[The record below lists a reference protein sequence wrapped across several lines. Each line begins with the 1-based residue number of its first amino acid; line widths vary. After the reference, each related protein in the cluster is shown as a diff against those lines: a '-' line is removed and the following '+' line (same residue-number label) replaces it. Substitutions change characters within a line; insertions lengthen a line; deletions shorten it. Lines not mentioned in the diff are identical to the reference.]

1 MEAAMSDGV
10 TLVSLADVA
19 EMAGVSRPAVSNWR
33 RRNADFPKPVTETG
47 ATSLFRLADLTSWM
61 AKHGKRLDVRSVG
74 QLVWSALNPARGAV
88 LPETGARTAMILL
101 GYLELA
107 LRLDETVPPA
117 LRDAIAANN
126 QSALHELLD
135 RLDARA
141 PEFGLSEVFPAEMA
155 ISQSPDSRSFLVK
168 VLDLAI
174 EHGVAETF
182 EALVAA
188 SGRGSR
194 GEGEHT
200 TPSSIADLVM
210 SLADP
215 VSGVLIDPACGYGT
229 FLLAASR
236 AAMGQITLIGQDINS
251 DTSRLARLRM
261 FVHGQAADIVHGDT
275 LRAGTLFDATAMDG
289 AVADLVVADPPFGMN
304 WHPEFADAHGRMPY
318 GVPPPSRA
326 DLAWLQDGISRLGPD
341 GLAMFIFGNGSV
353 FRGGTEGE
361 IRSRLIE
368 SRCIRAV
375 VTLPAALY
383 PTTNISVTLWIA
395 GRPGR
400 PGEVRPGEDSV
411 LLVDASQLGQHR
423 GNRTELSGT
432 DVAAITS
439 CFRAWQA
446 RGELDAEQ
454 GVRATTVPVG
464 SLLTAD
470 GNLNPARWIKDPAD
484 DPQLWLERVTA
495 AERDLRAAG
504 AAFSGAS
511 FPLPP
516 LAAGH
521 ADRSQDSWAIRKITD
536 LATLIR
542 PRRMDPDLIGK
553 GTTPLIRV
561 SDIGPDLAAI
571 PGGRVDLEHAK
582 GPVEITQP
590 GDVVVVADGAKPRA
604 AVDHRGGAVV
614 AAPLQ
619 VARLRSDSLHPTV
632 LAGLITSFGP
642 RYAAGTSVM
651 HLDLTALE
659 VPCPDPDAARWLGE
673 ALVALGEQRRKAQA
687 AVKAIDELRAGLV
700 GGIGSRAIR
709 LEPATHNGEGN

>member
-1 MEAAMSDGV
+1 MSDGV

-33 RRNADFPKPVTETG
+33 RRNEDFPKPVTETG
-47 ATSLFRLADLTSWM
+47 ATSLFRLADLTLWM
-61 AKHGKRLDVRSVG
+61 AEHGKRFDVRSVD

-88 LPETGARTAMILL
+88 LPEKGARTAMILL

-107 LRLDETVPPA
+107 LRLDEVVPPA
-117 LRDAIAANN
+117 LRDAIAADN
-126 QSALHELLD
+126 QLALHELLD
-135 RLDARA
+135 RLNALA
-141 PEFGLSEVFPAEMA
+141 PEFGLREVFPAEIA
-155 ISQSPDSRSFLVK
+155 ISRSPDSRSFLVK
-168 VLDLAI
+168 VLDLAM
-174 EHGVAETF
+174 EHGVSETF

-194 GEGEHT
+194 GEGEYT
-200 TPSSIADLVM
+200 TPSSIAHLVM

-236 AAMGQITLIGQDINS
+236 AAAGQITLIGQDINLE
-251 DTSRLARLRM
+251 TSRLARLRM
-261 FVHGQAADIVHGDT
+261 FVHGQAADIVRGDT
-275 LRAGTLFDATAMDG
+275 LRAKPLFDATVMDG

-304 WHPEFADAHGRMPY
+304 WHPELADARGRMPY

-326 DLAWLQDGISRLGPD
+326 DLAWLQDGISRLAPD

-361 IRSRLIE
+361 IRRRMID

-375 VTLPAALY
+375 VALPAALY
-383 PTTNISVTLWIA
+383 PTTSIPVTLWIA
-395 GRPGR
+395 GRPRR
-400 PGEVRPGEDSV
+400 PGEERPGGDSV
-411 LLVDASQLGQHR
+411 LLVDASRLGLQR

-432 DVAAITS
+432 DVAAITG
-439 CFRAWQA
+439 CFQAWQA
-446 RGELDAEQ
+446 GGELDAAR
-454 GVRATTVPVG
+454 GVRATAVPVG
-464 SLLTAD
+464 SLLAAD

-484 DPQLWLERVTA
+484 DPQLLLERVRA

-504 AAFSGAS
+504 SGFSGAS

-516 LAAGH
+516 LAAAGH
-521 ADRSQDSWAIRKITD
+521 AGTSQDSWAIRKITD

-561 SDIGPDLAAI
+561 SDLGPDLAAI
-571 PGGRVDLEHAK
+571 PRGRVDLEHAK

-642 RYAAGTSVM
+642 RYATGTSVL

-673 ALVALGEQRRKAQA
+673 ALVALGEQRRNAQA

>member
-1 MEAAMSDGV
+1 MSDGA

-19 EMAGVSRPAVSNWR
+19 QMAGVSRPAVSNWR
-33 RRNADFPKPVTETG
+33 RRYADFPKPVAETG
-47 ATSLFRLADLTSWM
+47 ATSLFLLADLTAWM
-61 AKHGKRLDVRSVG
+61 AKHGKRFDVRSVD

-88 LPETGARTAMILL
+88 LPERAAQTAMILL

-107 LRLDETVPPA
+107 LRLGETVPPA
-117 LRDAIAANN
+117 LRDAVAADN
-126 QSALHELLD
+126 QVALHKLLD
-135 RLDARA
+135 RLNARA
-141 PEFGLSEVFPAEMA
+141 PEFGLSEVFPKEIA
-155 ISQSPDSRSFLVK
+155 IPQSPDSRSFLVK
-168 VLDLAI
+168 VLDLAM
-174 EHGVAETF
+174 EHGVTETF

-215 VSGVLIDPACGYGT
+215 VSGVVIDPACGYGT
-229 FLLAASR
+229 FLLVASR
-236 AAMGQITLIGQDINS
+236 VATGQLTLIGQDINL

-261 FVHGQAADIVHGDT
+261 FVHGQPADIVRDDA
-275 LRAGTLFDATAMDG
+275 LRARTLFDATVMDD
-289 AVADLVVADPPFGMN
+289 AAADLVVADPPFAMH
-304 WHPEFADAHGRMPY
+304 WHPKLADAHGRMPY
-318 GVPPPSRA
+318 GAPPPSRA
-326 DLAWLQDGISRLGPD
+326 DLAWLQDGISRLRPD

-361 IRSRLIE
+361 IRCRLIE
-368 SRCIRAV
+368 SRCVRAV
-375 VTLPAALY
+375 VALPAALY
-383 PTTNISVTLWIA
+383 PAMNISVTLWIA
-395 GRPGR
+395 SRPRRPGEGRPG
-400 PGEVRPGEDSV
+400 GDSV

-423 GNRTELSGT
+423 GNRTELSAT
-432 DVAAITS
+432 DIAAIS
-439 CFRAWQA
+439 GCFQAWQA
-446 RGELDAEQ
+446 RGELDAQ
-454 GVRATTVPVG
+454 HGVHATAVPVG
-464 SLLTAD
+464 SLLAAS

-484 DPQLWLERVTA
+484 DPQLWLERVAA

-504 AAFSGAS
+504 AAFSEAS

-516 LAAGH
+516 LAADH
-521 ADRSQDSWAIRKITD
+521 AGTPQDSWAIRKITD

-553 GTTPLIRV
+553 GATPLIRV
-561 SDIGPDLAAI
+561 DDIGPDLAAI
-571 PGGRVDLEHAK
+571 PSTRVDLEHAK
-582 GPVEITQP
+582 GPVEITKP

-619 VARLRSDSLHPTV
+619 VARLRPGSLHPTV
-632 LAGLITSFGP
+632 LAALITRFGP

-659 VPCPDPDAARWLGE
+659 LPCPDQDAVQWLGD
-673 ALVALGEQRRKAQA
+673 ALVALGEQRREAQA
-687 AVKAIDELRAGLV
+687 AVKAIDELQAGLV

-709 LEPATHNGEGN
+709 LEQATHNGEGN